1 MQSHAEFLRVE
12 GGAAELVEGIKAQRW
27 RDVTSLSARERA
39 LCEVAEKL
47 SAAPTRMTPADWQP
61 LRELGFDDLALL
73 DVAYIVGVFNYLTR
87 LADGF
92 GLQLDRQ
99 VEEASKSQT
108 RLRRIAD
115 GGDMRQFAPD
125 SPSDGHLEKPAS
137 GSDPARRVE
146 KIGMLSLAAVGAGPG
161 HPYYLGYRSEM
172 GLLLNAHPRIGPA
185 FGALFTEVMF
195 APGNLSRGEREMIA
209 ATAAAAQDCHY

>member
-1 MQSHAEFLRVE
+1 
-12 GGAAELVEGIKAQRW
+12 
-27 RDVTSLSARERA
+27 LSARERA

-61 LRELGFDDLALL
+61 LRDLGFDDLALL

-108 RLRRIAD
+108 QLRRIARD
-115 GGDMRQFAPD
+115 ANMSQSAPD
-125 SPSDGHLEKPAS
+125 SGSDGHPGMLAS
-137 GSDPARRVE
+137 ESDPARRIE
-146 KIGMLSLAAVGAGPG
+146 KLGMLSLAIGNAGSSL
-161 HPYYLGYRSEM
+161 YNFGYRSEM
-172 GLLLNAHPRIGPA
+172 GLLLSAHPRIGPA

-195 APGNLSRGEREMIA
+195 APGSLSRAEREMIA

>member
-1 MQSHAEFLRVE
+1 
-12 GGAAELVEGIKAQRW
+12 
-27 RDVTSLSARERA
+27 LSVRERS

-61 LRELGFDDLALL
+61 LRDLGFDDLALL

-108 RLRRIAD
+108 RLRRIARD
-115 GGDMRQFAPD
+115 GDMPQSASD
-125 SPSDGHLEKPAS
+125 SRSDGHPDKPAS
-137 GSDPARRVE
+137 AGDPATRIE
-146 KIGMLSLAAVGAGPG
+146 KLGVLSLAIANAGSSL
-161 HPYYLGYRSEM
+161 YNFGYRSEM
-172 GLLLNAHPRIGPA
+172 GLLLSAHPRIGPA

-195 APGNLSRGEREMIA
+195 ASGSLSRAEREMIA

>member
-1 MQSHAEFLRVE
+1 
-12 GGAAELVEGIKAQRW
+12 
-27 RDVTSLSARERA
+27 LSARERA

-61 LRELGFDDLALL
+61 LRDLGFDDLALL
-73 DVAYIVGVFNYLTR
+73 DVGYIVGVFNYLTR

-108 RLRRIAD
+108 RLRRIAGD
-115 GGDMRQFAPD
+115 ADMREAAVDPR
-125 SPSDGHLEKPAS
+125 SDGHPDKSAS
-137 GSDPARRVE
+137 ESAGPARRIE
-146 KIGMLSLAAVGAGPG
+146 KLGMISLATAGAGPG

-195 APGNLSRGEREMIA
+195 APGSLSRAEREMIA

>member
-1 MQSHAEFLRVE
+1 
-12 GGAAELVEGIKAQRW
+12 
-27 RDVTSLSARERA
+27 LSARERS

-61 LRELGFDDLALL
+61 LRDLGFDDLALL

-108 RLRRIAD
+108 PLRRIARD
-115 GGDMRQFAPD
+115 ADARQSGPD
-125 SPSDGHLEKPAS
+125 SHSDGHPDKPAS
-137 GSDPARRVE
+137 ECDPARRIE
-146 KIGMLSLAAVGAGPG
+146 KIGMLSLAIANAGSSL
-161 HPYYLGYRSEM
+161 YNFGYRSEM
-172 GLLLNAHPRIGPA
+172 GLLLSAHPRIGPA

-195 APGNLSRGEREMIA
+195 APGSLSRAEREMIA

>member
-1 MQSHAEFLRVE
+1 
-12 GGAAELVEGIKAQRW
+12 
-27 RDVTSLSARERA
+27 LSTRERS

-61 LRELGFDDLALL
+61 LRDLGFDDLALL

-108 RLRRIAD
+108 QLRRIARD
-115 GGDMRQFAPD
+115 ADVRPAEHD
-125 SPSDGHLEKPAS
+125 SRSDGRPDKPAS
-137 GSDPARRVE
+137 ESDPARRVE
-146 KIGMLSLAAVGAGPG
+146 KIGMLSLAIANAGPSQ
-161 HPYYLGYRSEM
+161 PYRFGYRSEM
-172 GLLLNAHPRIGPA
+172 GLLLSAHPRIGPA
-185 FGALFTEVMF
+185 FGALSTEVMF
-195 APGNLSRGEREMIA
+195 APGSLSRAEREMIA

>member
-1 MQSHAEFLRVE
+1 MSV
-12 GGAAELVEGIKAQRW
+12 
-27 RDVTSLSARERA
+27 RERS

-61 LRELGFDDLALL
+61 LRDLGFDDLALL
-73 DVAYIVGVFNYLTR
+73 DVTYIVGVFNYLTR

-108 RLRRIAD
+108 RLRRIARD
-115 GGDMRQFAPD
+115 AGVPQSAPD
-125 SPSDGHLEKPAS
+125 SGSDGHPGKPAPE
-137 GSDPARRVE
+137 SDPERRIE
-146 KIGMLSLAAVGAGPG
+146 KLGMLSLAIANAGPSQLY
-161 HPYYLGYRSEM
+161 HFGYRSEM
-172 GLLLNAHPRIGPA
+172 GLLLGAHPRIGPA

-195 APGNLSRGEREMIA
+195 APGSLSRAEREMIA

>member
-1 MQSHAEFLRVE
+1 M
-12 GGAAELVEGIKAQRW
+12 
-27 RDVTSLSARERA
+27 SARERA

-47 SAAPTRMTPADWQP
+47 SAAPTRLTPADWQP
-61 LRELGFDDLALL
+61 LRDLGFDDLALL
-73 DVAYIVGVFNYLTR
+73 DVGYIVGVFNYLTR

-108 RLRRIAD
+108 SLRRIAHNAD
-115 GGDMRQFAPD
+115 TREATPD
-125 SPSDGHLEKPAS
+125 SSSDGHPDKPAPA
-137 GSDPARRVE
+137 SDPARRIE
-146 KIGMLSLAAVGAGPG
+146 KLGMISLAISNAGPSL
-161 HPYYLGYRSEM
+161 YNFGYRSEM
-172 GLLLNAHPRIGPA
+172 GLLLSAHPRIGPA

-195 APGNLSRGEREMIA
+195 APGSPSRAEREMIA